1 MIGKRSII
9 AAVFAL
15 AFAVTAA
22 PAAMAD
28 EPFER
33 LRPAVSY
40 EEAVERFP
48 ESLRSGFQAMRAAL
62 LAMGQAEENVLEVLN
77 SYLALNFIRINVM
90 EAALEQI
97 PFPNQNVFYTEF
109 YEEFRARMLANAV
122 HILPAI
128 IVLGNPFGTDWD
140 QWFSDIEDYL

>member
-1 MIGKRSII
+1 MLGKTTIA

-15 AFAVTAA
+15 ALAVNAA

-40 EEAVERFP
+40 EEAIERFP

-62 LAMGQAEENVLEVLN
+62 LAMGQAEENALAVLN
-77 SYLALNFIRINVM
+77 SYLALNFIRINIM
-90 EAALEQI
+90 EAGLEQV
-97 PFPNQNVFYTEF
+97 PFPNQNVIYTEF
-109 YEEFRARMLANAV
+109 YAEFRARMLANAV

-140 QWFSDIEDYL
+140 QWFYDIEDYL